1 MAWPSFWLIDT
12 SRTIRPESTTT
23 AVFVCYFKLKSS
35 YPWREYAFATPQTA
49 SAVIVAKTTAVH
61 AASSACCPWFCE
73 AWRRRAMEIDF
84 NSPGL
89 AQDDVSIQGMWS
101 NQNAVGRLIL
111 MESLFARSSS
121 ILSSTNERDDEGTL
135 KRGWQMNSV
144 MSQASR
150 WMGIGAIELCRESSI
165 DPLYARWL

>member
-1 MAWPSFWLIDT
+1 MDRLSPNVYRCLCPNSMAWPSFWLIDT

-84 NSPGL
+84 NSSFL
-89 AQDDVSIQGMWS
+89 AQDDVSNQGMWP
-101 NQNAVGRLIL
+101 NQDDVMRFML
-111 MESLFARSSS
+111 MDSLLDG
-121 ILSSTNERDDEGTL
+121 IICTLSSFYCCLGGLFVNL
-135 KRGWQMNSV
+135 KCQ
-144 MSQASR
+144 
-150 WMGIGAIELCRESSI
+150 SI
-165 DPLYARWL
+165 YIP